1 MTLFHVRSY
10 GEVVSTNE
18 LVKRAIEAG
27 EPEGLVC
34 RARIQTGGYGRQ
46 GRHWT
51 SPAGGL
57 YQSLLLRPAVEPHIV
72 PTLGFVVALSIR
84 AALERLGGP
93 HAQAINLKWPNDVIT
108 GEGKLAGISMESHAG
123 GVCVGIGVNVFHAA
137 DEMMPDEKY
146 RPVFFCDVAHASVSV
161 GGVVIGAEVYSG
173 CESAIAAV
181 GDEVLHELESRY
193 QTWLDCGIEP
203 FLPEYRLCNA
213 LQGKHVRVA
222 LVSGQTVVEGVVVN
236 VDDDGCLVVDDGH
249 SIRSVAVGEAHLI

>member
-1 MTLFHVRSY
+1 MTLFYVRSY

-34 RARIQTGGYGRQ
+34 RARMQTGGYGRQ

-57 YQSLLLRPAVEPHIV
+57 YQSLLLRPAVEPRIV
-72 PTLGFVVALSIR
+72 PTLGIVVALSIR

-93 HAQAINLKWPNDVIT
+93 HAQAIHLKWPNDVIT
-108 GEGKLAGISMESHAG
+108 DEGKLAGISMESHAG

-137 DEMMPDEKY
+137 GEALPDGKY
-146 RPVFFCDVAHASVSV
+146 QPVFFCDVAHASGSV
-161 GGVVIGAEVYSG
+161 GGVAVGAKVYDDCAG
-173 CESAIAAV
+173 AIAAV
-181 GDEVLHELESRY
+181 GDEVLNELEDRY
-193 QTWLDCGIEP
+193 QTWLNCGIKP
-203 FLPEYRLCNA
+203 FLPEYRACNA
-213 LQGKHVRVA
+213 LQGRRVRIA
-222 LVSGQTVVEGVVVN
+222 LVSGQTVVEGVVVDI
-236 VDDDGCLVVDDGH
+236 DDDGCLAVDDGH